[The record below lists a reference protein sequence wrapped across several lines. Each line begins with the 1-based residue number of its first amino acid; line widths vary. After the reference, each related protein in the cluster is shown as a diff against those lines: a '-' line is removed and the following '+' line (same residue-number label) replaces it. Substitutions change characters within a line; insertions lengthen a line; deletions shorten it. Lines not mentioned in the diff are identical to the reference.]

1 MSSSAPLESQWQ
13 ELEKMRSLWCLS
25 FLTTPLGRHT
35 ERKKKIQFKE
45 IKGEGMEV
53 GSQDVHNGASDV
65 NRRKGRNDDEG
76 GERLC

>member
-1 MSSSAPLESQWQ
+1 MAGIGED
-13 ELEKMRSLWCLS
+13 EKSLVPQLPHNTSWEAH
-25 FLTTPLGRHT
+25 RK
-35 ERKKKIQFKE
+35 KKKIQFKE